1 MRNEPELFCLVDL
14 RGAIGGDR
22 GVGNGGAN
30 MGGDGMRMVEVTII
44 YDTDKPLSQEMH
56 DWLMGKIDFQDVLEA
71 NDGDVTC
78 IRIKEKPNGNEHT
91 P

>member
-1 MRNEPELFCLVDL
+1 
-14 RGAIGGDR
+14 
-22 GVGNGGAN
+22 
-30 MGGDGMRMVEVTII
+30 MRMVEVTII

-78 IRIKEKPNGNEHT
+78 IRIKEKPNGA
-91 P
+91 